1 MILVMGLFAAKSMT
15 DDGVALANGA
25 TAQYPA
31 SARLGP
37 IGVEVALRGRK

>member
-15 DDGVALANGA
+15 DDGVALTNGA

-31 SARLGP
+31 SASLGP